1 MPSIPP
7 SLGRISSPRLR
18 LQRGG
23 ASCAR
28 VSSCRR
34 PRSCDEMHVRCAS
47 RGTSEEQVSPWPH
60 VSLRLLL
67 PRASYERR
75 HPSRRPRVLCRC
87 LSAVSFPFLFF
98 SAVAFWRLGFPGV
111 FFSVPWSFRRPSS
124 APRKT
129 PPLPDRNFPP
139 PPL

>member
-23 ASCAR
+23 AICAR
-28 VSSCRR
+28 DSSCRR

-87 LSAVSFPFLFF
+87 LSAVSFPFLSF
-98 SAVAFWRLGFPGV
+98 SAVSFLRGAFAGF
-111 FFSVPWSFRRPSS
+111 FFSLSLAFPRPFTS
-124 APRKT
+124 
-129 PPLPDRNFPP
+129 L
-139 PPL
+139 

>member
-23 ASCAR
+23 AICAR
-28 VSSCRR
+28 DSSCRR
-34 PRSCDEMHVRCAS
+34 PRSYDEMHVRCAS

-87 LSAVSFPFLFF
+87 LSAVFFPFLSFWAGTFF
-98 SAVAFWRLGFPGV
+98 WQRFCCV
-111 FFSVPWSFRRPSS
+111 FFSSPFSFRRPLTRPSKHL
-124 APRKT
+124 PR
-129 PPLPDRNFPP
+129 N
-139 PPL
+139 